1 VADLPHQL
9 GSLDREREWL
19 VACRTGVRA
28 AIAASLLAAAGI
40 PVRPVVDGGIP
51 SLPPQQL
58 RPIVGLGGRSVGV
71 IERE

>member
-1 VADLPHQL
+1 
-9 GSLDREREWL
+9 

-51 SLPPQQL
+51 SLPPEQL
-58 RPIVGLGGRSVGV
+58 QPMAGRRGRSVGV